1 MTSGVSREPSP
12 FRSAVL
18 HGGASVLAFSIAFG
32 AAAGAITV
40 FGSEDAAGPT
50 VQLALFTP
58 DSEAEPELNPRLR
71 GDERVLTMANAQ
83 YTVEGPVSGNEPSL
97 GVDYRNG
104 RSVANIAA
112 NPQSDAANQT
122 MVRINGH
129 TVRPGQSLSEVRAQ
143 DIERSMATA
152 PQAAAQT
159 ALNDDT
165 PFMKYAMPFQNAE
178 GKPTVSIIVGG
189 LGINR
194 TRTLAAIEGLP
205 KEVTLSFAPTTTN
218 LSSWVR
224 RAREAGH
231 EVLIELPMEA
241 YDYGRARPNANTLR
255 VNADR
260 STNIGRLN
268 AVLSQAEGY
277 AGVIN
282 FQGDRFVTDAA
293 AAAPIVEALTS
304 KGVAL
309 FQDGN
314 VQGSVLPEVARDK
327 NAYFAAAISA
337 IDARPE
343 ADEIEKQLLLLEA
356 EALDSGASLG
366 TAMPFPI
373 TVDLLSEWIN
383 RLEQKGILLAPA
395 SYYARQSGTSGQIRV
410 AELDPR
416 G

>member
-1 MTSGVSREPSP
+1 M
-12 FRSAVL
+12 L

-40 FGSEDAAGPT
+40 FGNADAAGPT
-50 VQLALFTP
+50 VQLALFSPET
-58 DSEAEPELNPRLR
+58 ETEPELNPRLR
-71 GDERVLTMANAQ
+71 GDERVITMANAQ
-83 YTVEGPVSGNEPSL
+83 FGAEDPASGNEPSL
-97 GVDYRNG
+97 GVDYRDG
-104 RSVANIAA
+104 RSVANVAPTT
-112 NPQSDAANQT
+112 PQEMSNQT
-122 MVRINGH
+122 IVRINGH

-143 DIERSMATA
+143 DVGRLASSVPDAAMQASLDDNA
-152 PQAAAQT
+152 P
-159 ALNDDT
+159 
-165 PFMKYAMPFQNAE
+165 FSKYAAPFQNVD

-241 YDYGRARPNANTLR
+241 YDYGRAGPNANTLR
-255 VNADR
+255 VSADR
-260 STNIGRLN
+260 STNLRRLN
-268 AVLSQAEGY
+268 AVLSQTEGY

-293 AAAPIVEALTS
+293 AAAPIVEALQS

-314 VQGSVLPEVARDK
+314 VQGSVLADVASDK
-327 NAYFAAAISA
+327 NAFFGAAITA

-373 TVDLLSEWIN
+373 TVDLLGEWIN
-383 RLEQKGILLAPA
+383 RLEQKGIVLAPA

>member
-1 MTSGVSREPSP
+1 MTSGVARDPSP

-18 HGGASVLAFSIAFG
+18 HGGASVLAFVVAFG
-32 AAAGAITV
+32 TAAGAITV
-40 FGSEDAAGPT
+40 FGDEDAAGPS

-58 DSEAEPELNPRLR
+58 ETDAEPELNPRLR

-83 YTVEGPVSGNEPSL
+83 LGVEGPSLGNETSL
-97 GVDYRNG
+97 GVDYRDG
-104 RSVANIAA
+104 RSVANVTVTAE
-112 NPQSDAANQT
+112 QDTSKQT

-143 DIERSMATA
+143 DIGRSASAAPIAATQASLDANA
-152 PQAAAQT
+152 P
-159 ALNDDT
+159 
-165 PFMKYAMPFQNAE
+165 FSKYAMPFQNAE

-231 EVLIELPMEA
+231 EVLIELPMEP
-241 YDYGRARPNANTLR
+241 YDYGRAGPNANTLR
-255 VNADR
+255 VSADR
-260 STNIGRLN
+260 STNLRRLN
-268 AVLSQAEGY
+268 TLLSQTEGY

-293 AAAPIVEALTS
+293 AVAPVIEALRS
-304 KGVAL
+304 KGIAL

-314 VQGSVLPEVARDK
+314 VQSSVLPDVAKDK
-327 NAYFAAAISA
+327 NAYFGAAVTA

-373 TVDLLSEWIN
+373 TVDLLGEWVN

>member
-1 MTSGVSREPSP
+1 M
-12 FRSAVL
+12 L

-40 FGSEDAAGPT
+40 FGNADAAGPK
-50 VQLALFTP
+50 VQLALFSPEIDT
-58 DSEAEPELNPRLR
+58 EPELNPRLR
-71 GDERVLTMANAQ
+71 GDERVLTIANAEVD
-83 YTVEGPVSGNEPSL
+83 VEDPILGNEPSL
-97 GVDYRNG
+97 GVDYRDG
-104 RSVANIAA
+104 RSVANAA
-112 NPQSDAANQT
+112 PSQDMSNQSI
-122 MVRINGH
+122 VRINGH

-143 DIERSMATA
+143 DVERSTPSA
-152 PQAAAQT
+152 PIAEMQAS
-159 ALNDDT
+159 LDDNA
-165 PFMKYAMPFQNAE
+165 PFSKYAAPFQNVD

-241 YDYGRARPNANTLR
+241 YDYGRAGPNANTLR
-255 VNADR
+255 VSADR
-260 STNIGRLN
+260 STNLRRLN
-268 AVLSQAEGY
+268 AVLSQTEGY

-293 AAAPIVEALTS
+293 AAAPIVEALKS

-314 VQGSVLPEVARDK
+314 VQGSVLTEVASDK
-327 NAYFAAAISA
+327 NAFFGAAITA

-373 TVDLLSEWIN
+373 TVDLLGEWIN
-383 RLEQKGILLAPA
+383 RLEQKGIVLAPA